1 MPPEAQ
7 TNMTEMLR
15 NVPAKVTV
23 AFSVLAYCRS
33 ITDPNN
39 RPPSTLE
46 RGMEMAA
53 LNLLRDWLN
62 GEILLN
68 VGHQS
73 IASTLDTSLA
83 ATPHTNPQANDE
95 EDPGQ
100 LAA

>member
-1 MPPEAQ
+1 MPPETQ
-7 TNMTEMLR
+7 IHMTEMLH
-15 NVPAKVTV
+15 NIPAKVTV
-23 AFSVLAYCRS
+23 AFNALAYCRS

-39 RPPSTLE
+39 RPLSTLE
-46 RGMEMAA
+46 RGMEIAA

-73 IASTLDTSLA
+73 IATTLDASLA